1 MAKEGFATKKFPTSV
16 STILYLTY
24 KTLAENIFKN
34 FTKNSASYIDSL
46 DSCFRNQN
54 SSKVLFP
61 SLTKSYYTCDNCYEL
76 WQESITSP
84 MVECT
89 SFCNLFSFLRSCGIF
104 IKTRRIRISKL
115 QKYVE
120 RAIINNKCRV
130 LNLKS
135 DSHLPKSF
143 IFILFQGKPFKNDE
157 KCFLFRLKSSFRS
170 QDI

>member
-1 MAKEGFATKKFPTSV
+1 MLHTL
-16 STILYLTY
+16 ILYTAALEI
-24 KTLAENIFKN
+24 KTVRKFY
-34 FTKNSASYIDSL
+34 S
-46 DSCFRNQN
+46 QVWQ
-54 SSKVLFP
+54 KVI
-61 SLTKSYYTCDNCYEL
+61 TQCDNCYEL
-76 WQESITSP
+76 WQESVTSP

-104 IKTRRIRISKL
+104 IKTRCIRISKL

>member
-61 SLTKSYYTCDNCYEL
+61 SLTKSYYTVWPL
-76 WQESITSP
+76 
-84 MVECT
+84 
-89 SFCNLFSFLRSCGIF
+89 LRVVA
-104 IKTRRIRISKL
+104 RI
-115 QKYVE
+115 YY
-120 RAIINNKCRV
+120 
-130 LNLKS
+130 KS
-135 DSHLPKSF
+135 DGRVYFVL
-143 IFILFQGKPFKNDE
+143 
-157 KCFLFRLKSSFRS
+157 
-170 QDI
+170 